1 MVNKIIP
8 VALLPR
14 KALVEFLEAV
24 VIWQTKANERLSLV
38 IPTNQLLTYYET
50 KTPRKFEV
58 VEGGM
63 FFTLAIPFVTGETV
77 LNFNRAI
84 TVPMSNEGTDGFASQ
99 YAIELD
105 FFAIAESTHKIAL
118 VSQDENDRC
127 VGLSSFS
134 VCIIGLSVET
144 AHDTCLR
151 SLLIGNYFIALQK
164 CDLKTVKLPLK
175 KKA

>member
-1 MVNKIIP
+1 
-8 VALLPR
+8 
-14 KALVEFLEAV
+14 
-24 VIWQTKANERLSLV
+24 
-38 IPTNQLLTYYET
+38 
-50 KTPRKFEV
+50 
-58 VEGGM
+58 
-63 FFTLAIPFVTGETV
+63 
-77 LNFNRAI
+77 
-84 TVPMSNEGTDGFASQ
+84 MSNEGTDGFASQ

-134 VCIIGLSVET
+134 DCIIGFSVET

-164 CDLKTVKLPLK
+164 CDIKTVKLPIRK
-175 KKA
+175 KLETLAMESG